1 MERKGTIQGWVLLKK
16 HFQNRKLNQPVEKY
30 TDSQTAV
37 LGKER
42 VQKRNDEFHTDI
54 IGEVMLS

>member
-30 TDSQTAV
+30 TESETAAP
-37 LGKER
+37 E
-42 VQKRNDEFHTDI
+42 QRNRTE
-54 IGEVMLS
+54 EK